1 MPSMPPL
8 GSTMRTHQPY
18 PGVYAFYDGRI
29 DGVRAYSADPN
40 WLDDGAYTL
49 GLCSYAIVSGE
60 EALVYDT
67 SISNPHAALIRNTLQ
82 EAGVRHMRVVLSH
95 WHVDHVAGN
104 AIFADCEIIAND
116 LTAKA
121 LTDNRGRLENGTPPI
136 RPLVMPNSIFT
147 GERDLKIGDIEVQL
161 RHVDIHSH
169 DGTVMILPHLK
180 LLFAG
185 DALEEPITY
194 VAEPKRLENHLL
206 DLERISTWDIEK
218 ILPNHGAENV
228 IIAGGYGPELIAATG
243 RYVSKLM
250 RLRNEPEL
258 AADDLKTFTAD
269 DFRSGVLTYY
279 APYEPVHRQNV
290 ESVIGAHRK

>member
-8 GSTMRTHQPY
+8 GSTLRIHQPY
-18 PGVYAFYDGRI
+18 EGVYAFYDGRI
-29 DGVRAYSADPN
+29 DGVRAYSAEPN
-40 WLDDGAYTL
+40 WLDDGAYAL
-49 GLCSYAIVSGE
+49 GVCTYAIVSGE

-67 SISNPHAALIRNTLQ
+67 SISNAHAALIRDTLEQ
-82 EAGVRHMRVVLSH
+82 AGVRHIRVVLSH

-104 AIFADCEIIAND
+104 AVFADCEIIAND

-121 LTDNRGRLENGTPPI
+121 LIDNRERLENDTPPI
-136 RPLVMPNSIFT
+136 KPLVMPNSIFT
-147 GERDLKIGDIEVQL
+147 NQRDLKVGTTEVQL

-194 VAEPKRLENHLL
+194 VAEPERLSYHLL
-206 DLERISTWDIEK
+206 DIERMSGWDIEK
-218 ILPNHGAENV
+218 ILPNHGAEDV
-228 IIAGGYGPELIAATG
+228 IVAGGYGPELIAATT

-250 RLRNEPEL
+250 RLHDEPDL
-258 AADDLKTFTAD
+258 AAGDLQSFTAD
-269 DFRSGVLTYY
+269 DFRTGVLTYY

-290 ESVIGAHRK
+290 EFVLKARRK